1 MSEKIFCLAIAMMLS
16 LTVSFAQAQR
26 GGKEEG
32 KSGGKEGSKQGNK
45 ENKNSGRGQPAGKP
59 PGGNWSESKQQPK
72 AGHNEAGHAG
82 AENEKHN
89 NPANGQNAA
98 AGAAVN
104 NRNEPKATG
113 AQGAAAG
120 AAAANRNEP
129 KASGAAGAA
138 AGAAAANRNE
148 PKASGASGAAAGAAA
163 ANRNE
168 PKASGAAGVA
178 AGAAAAN
185 RREPQATGADAAAGY
200 AAVRSSFD
208 RHDLYGQ
215 AWHESN
221 PNIWRG
227 ANWPAGSEWAATP
240 WTDVASHAGY
250 GSNPPLSFDYGTNVT
265 CVNGTILQDGKEI
278 GTAEEFSQE
287 AFDLAQAGSEAK
299 TSPDEKWLPLGV
311 FAMVQNEQQHPHL
324 VLQIAINEAGNLRGN
339 YTDTVTDSTQP
350 ILGAVDQKTQRAAWT
365 VGANSNAVLE
375 AGLSNLTEG
384 HAPALFHKNG
394 KTDPWI
400 LVRLPQPQ

>member
-1 MSEKIFCLAIAMMLS
+1 MSKKIFCLAIAVMLS
-16 LTVSFAQAQR
+16 LTVSFAHAQR
-26 GGKEEG
+26 GGKEGG

-45 ENKNSGRGQPAGKP
+45 ENKNSGHGEPAGKP
-59 PGGNWSESKQQPK
+59 PGGSWSESKQQPK
-72 AGHNEAGHAG
+72 AEHNEAGHAG

-89 NPANGQNAA
+89 NSGNGQNPA

-104 NRNEPKATG
+104 NRYETKASG
-113 AQGAAAG
+113 AQAAAAG

-138 AGAAAANRNE
+138 AGA
-148 PKASGASGAAAGAAA
+148 SA

-178 AGAAAAN
+178 AGSAAAN

-200 AAVRSSFD
+200 AAVRNSFD

-215 AWHESN
+215 AWHEAN

-227 ANWPAGSEWAATP
+227 ANWAAGSEWAATP
-240 WTDVASHAGY
+240 WTDVALHAGY

-265 CVNGTILQDGKEI
+265 CVNGAILQDGKEI

-324 VLQIAINEAGNLRGN
+324 VLQIAIDETGKLRGN

-365 VGANSNAVLE
+365 VGANANAVLE

-394 KTDPWI
+394 KTDHWS